1 MNLQCKVLRGGF
13 KPTKAHKLDAGFD
26 LYTPESFDLYAKSKK
41 LIKTKVCVE
50 IPKGYV
56 GFIMGRSSLNMNGI
70 FCATGVIDSGYT
82 GELGVSLFNSNED
95 WSQDKKFGRG
105 ERIAQLVICKLH
117 DCNELELSDILVD
130 SERGDSGFGSTG
142 A

>member
-1 MNLQCKVLRGGF
+1 
-13 KPTKAHKLDAGFD
+13 
-26 LYTPESFDLYAKSKK
+26 
-41 LIKTKVCVE
+41 
-50 IPKGYV
+50 
-56 GFIMGRSSLNMNGI
+56 MNGI

-82 GELGVSLFNSNED
+82 GELGVQLFNSNED
-95 WSQDKKFGRG
+95 WSQDKKFGKG

-130 SERGDSGFGSTG
+130 SERGDGGFGSTG